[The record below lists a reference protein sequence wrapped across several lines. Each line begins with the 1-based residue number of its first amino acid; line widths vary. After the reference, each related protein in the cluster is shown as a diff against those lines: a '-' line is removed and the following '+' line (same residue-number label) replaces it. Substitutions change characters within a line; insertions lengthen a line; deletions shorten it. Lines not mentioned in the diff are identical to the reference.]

1 LTAVRRRTAGNVS
14 SILRWEGDG
23 VRYIVSACLAGVA
36 CRYDS
41 GHSRH
46 ETVVRLVAEGRAL
59 PACPEQLGGLATPR
73 APAELRRGDGRDVL
87 AGRAA
92 VADASGRTISE
103 NFLKGA
109 VEFTRL
115 ARTFGATGAVLR
127 DRSPSCGHRR
137 VYIDG
142 QLKGGRGVAAA
153 LLEAE
158 GVALFSADRLKDE
171 QSGRR
176 DRKR

>member
-1 LTAVRRRTAGNVS
+1 M
-14 SILRWEGDG
+14 
-23 VRYIVSACLAGVA
+23 RYIVSACLAGVS
-36 CRYDS
+36 CRYNS

-46 ETVVRLVAEGRAL
+46 ETVVRLVEDGRAL
-59 PACPEQLGGLATPR
+59 PACPEQLGGLSTPR
-73 APAELRRGDGRDVL
+73 PPAEFRKGDGREVL

-92 VADASGRTISE
+92 VADAAGRTVTDS
-103 NFLKGA
+103 FLKGA

-158 GVALFSADRLKDE
+158 GMELLSADRLKDE
-171 QSGRR
+171 RLGRR

>member
-1 LTAVRRRTAGNVS
+1 
-14 SILRWEGDG
+14 
-23 VRYIVSACLAGVA
+23 VRYIVSACLAGVC
-36 CRYDS
+36 CRYNG

-46 ETVVRLVAEGRAL
+46 EAVVRLVTEGRAL

-73 APAELRRGDGRDVL
+73 PPAEFRRGDGRNVL

-92 VADASGRTISE
+92 VADASGRTITDS
-103 NFLKGA
+103 FLKGA

-115 ARTFGATGAVLR
+115 ARTFGATAAVLR

-142 QLKGGRGVAAA
+142 ALKGGRGVAAA

-158 GVALFSADRLKDE
+158 GMTLLSADRIKE
-171 QSGRR
+171 
-176 DRKR
+176 K

>member
-1 LTAVRRRTAGNVS
+1 M
-14 SILRWEGDG
+14 
-23 VRYIVSACLAGVA
+23 RYIVSACLAGVS
-36 CRYDS
+36 CRYDG
-41 GHSRH
+41 GHCRN
-46 ETVVRLVAEGRAL
+46 EKVVRLVEEGVAL

-73 APAELRRGDGRDVL
+73 APAELRRGDGRMVL
-87 AGRAA
+87 AGSAA
-92 VADASGRTISE
+92 VADASGRTVTES
-103 NFLKGA
+103 FLKGA

-115 ARTFGATGAVLR
+115 ARTFGAAGAVLR

-158 GVALFSADRLKDE
+158 GVTLLSSDRLKGE
-171 QSGRR
+171 PPGG
-176 DRKR
+176 RKRRR